1 MRKPILLIL
10 VLFLCC
16 FCNSPHTGLQTGDL
30 IFVGIPSDYRI
41 EGSIEDAISASTSD
55 DADLN
60 IIHTAIAEVK
70 GDSVWIIDAT
80 IKHGV
85 DRHPLDTFLR
95 DFTLKDGSLP
105 KFIVMR
111 LKDNSMAPAY
121 VEIAKNY
128 LGLAYNN
135 TFMPCDTAL
144 YCTELVRNSYVNSDG
159 SYVFSEAPM
168 NFLAPDG
175 TMPVYWEEIFALLGR
190 PVPQGEP
197 GTNPNAMMHEACLEK
212 VNDTVFDNVKSPA
225 KK

>member
-1 MRKPILLIL
+1 MYFFILTVMTTPAINATTAVSTYPPALESSSDAPVYNAGLSEAEYLVVKVPII
-10 VLFLCC
+10 VTKDES
-16 FCNSPHTGLQTGDL
+16 NTTQ
-30 IFVGIPSDYRI
+30 
-41 EGSIEDAISASTSD
+41 
-55 DADLN
+55 
-60 IIHTAIAEVK
+60 
-70 GDSVWIIDAT
+70 
-80 IKHGV
+80 
-85 DRHPLDTFLR
+85 RHPLDTFLR

-212 VNDTVFDNVKSPA
+212 VTDTVFDNVKSPA
-225 KK
+225 QK